1 MLIRYTLEPTSHPS
15 FSRLRLLTC
24 LRSRRMSPSV
34 LLLRRTTT
42 LIRVRLRSLCF
53 IKVYGLGSRSLTN
66 PNQCWANGIDLCDV
80 PFDPH
85 RRLGITHDD
94 VWIPIECSK
103 NVVFWRTRAPKVKEI
118 NDPTRDQ
125 PWVPSKM
132 TSILS
137 KEEEERTRLMKS
149 VKIIR
154 RLVASLN
161 PSEPHVPFGSKEFDV
176 LLTSCSP
183 V

>member
-1 MLIRYTLEPTSHPS
+1 M
-15 FSRLRLLTC
+15 
-24 LRSRRMSPSV
+24 
-34 LLLRRTTT
+34 
-42 LIRVRLRSLCF
+42 
-53 IKVYGLGSRSLTN
+53 
-66 PNQCWANGIDLCDV
+66 
-80 PFDPH
+80 
-85 RRLGITHDD
+85 
-94 VWIPIECSK
+94 WIPIECSK

-183 V
+183 VYTESGLAQCLVSSVGWLLTSIGRFEWELLI